1 MNFDILGHWKGGA
14 IKDAGDEAIRLYGGD
29 AINNINI
36 GLLENLYGANPEDV
50 KNYIKTKQQK
60 QLNADP
66 QIELLAIQSG
76 LKPFEDSGGFADYG
90 DTRSKLLARI
100 QTAAEAKKKKADDL
114 QRSRNIED
122 GRIAQSNAIELLTT
136 KQSGERDALNAQLK
150 SDAQNLS
157 AKLQAASDQNAF
169 TASENARER
178 RFTERQN
185 QLTRQQE
192 LELSDSKNSLQ
203 MQMALMNND
212 LADKRMDYDR
222 ETARLDR
229 RDRAIAE
236 LVAGIGG
243 LSSFFA

>member
-1 MNFDILGHWKGGA
+1 MLG
-14 IKDAGDEAIRLYGGD
+14 
-29 AINNINI
+29 
-36 GLLENLYGANPEDV
+36 
-50 KNYIKTKQQK
+50 
-60 QLNADP
+60 
-66 QIELLAIQSG
+66 
-76 LKPFEDSGGFADYG
+76 
-90 DTRSKLLARI
+90 
-100 QTAAEAKKKKADDL
+100 
-114 QRSRNIED
+114 
-122 GRIAQSNAIELLTT
+122 
-136 KQSGERDALNAQLK
+136 
-150 SDAQNLS
+150 

-212 LADKRMDYDR
+212 IAEKRMDFDR

>member
-1 MNFDILGHWKGGA
+1 MSSDILGHWQGGA
-14 IKDAGDEAIRLYGGD
+14 IKDAGDEAIRLHGAD

-36 GLLENLYGANPEDV
+36 GPLESLYGAKPEDV
-50 KNYIKTKQQK
+50 KNYIKTQQQK

-66 QIELLAIQSG
+66 QIELLSIQSG

-90 DTRSKLLARI
+90 ETRSKLLARI
-100 QTAAEAKKKKADDL
+100 RTAAEAKKRNAEGL
-114 QRSRNIED
+114 QRSRELED

-136 KQSGERDALNAQLK
+136 TQSGEQAALNARLK
-150 SDAQNLS
+150 SDAQMLG

-178 RFTERQN
+178 RFTEKQN

-212 LADKRMDYDR
+212 IAEKRMDFDR